1 MAAEKPPSRVVTN
14 EDLEF
19 IDRAIANHEACQ
31 GELYK
36 FRMILGQ
43 VGKIDSKRA
52 DLIRGAESEQARL
65 DEVHQKANAAQATL
79 DGLQQQ
85 IVSKQRE
92 LAAVEKTIEERRVA
106 CDQLNGSINNLRNIL
121 AAA

>member
-1 MAAEKPPSRVVTN
+1 MSADKTPSRVVTN

-31 GELYK
+31 GQLYQ

-43 VGKIDSKRA
+43 VGKVDTKRA

-65 DEVHQKANAAQATL
+65 DEVHQKANAAQASL
-79 DGLQQQ
+79 DGVLQQ
-85 IVSKQRE
+85 IEVKRRE
-92 LAAVEKTIEERRVA
+92 LADVEKTIEERRVA
-106 CDQLNGSINNLRNIL
+106 CDQLNESINNLRNML
-121 AAA
+121 KAA